1 MKKSNHTEVM
11 EVEAEE
17 MLPEKSL
24 DKQIENALVKEN
36 VTDKVIR
43 QLKETFSGM
52 TLQSLDDKESYLDI
66 KKARTEVRRIGIL
79 VEKVCK
85 KGRERAVKEQR
96 LWLAKQNEIL
106 GKIAKVQDPLDAEI
120 KKFDDEVERKET
132 EEKIKREEAFIARQ
146 SSLLKYGAE
155 YKSGNYELGEI
166 SYETELIKQADTE
179 VWEEV
184 ILPKFKRVYEQKEAA
199 RVEEENKRKAEFE
212 LQKKQREEFEQ
223 QQAAFKLQ
231 QEEFAKQQKALQEQK
246 DKQEREIREA
256 EQKKQHEELQ
266 KRFAIRNGRVSEL
279 KSLGCTYD
287 AGDEEYSFKE
297 LFVVS
302 GAEVESLSEK
312 EWVGLVN
319 KTKPL
324 IEKLIAD
331 EKEILRAQIEKQKQ
345 EAAELAAKREREKI
359 AEEQRLAQI
368 KKAEEMAQASDKE
381 KYQDIVSYLKKT
393 PIHEMKSSIYKAR
406 MNAIRD
412 FLSDLN

>member
-17 MLPEKSL
+17 MLPEIPLEKVIETTLVKANITEQVIAKLQETYGGMKLKSL
-24 DKQIENALVKEN
+24 E
-36 VTDKVIR
+36 
-43 QLKETFSGM
+43 
-52 TLQSLDDKESYLDI
+52 DKEGYLEI
-66 KKARTEVRRIGIL
+66 KEARKSVRKVGIITEDL
-79 VEKVCK
+79 CK